1 MPVITDSDFLF
12 PHIVGISVRSRWSK
26 EAFLLV
32 LITLVFY
39 AFLSKYKAKA
49 PFWKDFVHFYLY
61 VFLKSWHPDY
71 IITLDKYIMCCQYE

>member
-1 MPVITDSDFLF
+1 MMPVITDSDFLF

-49 PFWKDFVHFYLY
+49 PF
-61 VFLKSWHPDY
+61 
-71 IITLDKYIMCCQYE
+71 